1 MSAHWDTE
9 YWHNY
14 CTYLGKLACCIVYVD
29 DPEIKEIYFP
39 DALYTCKCMFQW
51 CWCSYFWAVSRVGWG
66 APKGPVW
73 GIHYAT
79 LPGTTYSCLY
89 GYCTHKEKFRDTYT
103 GTTFKE
109 VDGNE
114 KLNSRLQ
121 IKVLKR
127 FPDTMVSSGAG
138 ILLCLRNLRLQASKQ
153 ESGLA
158 VAKPGGLQ
166 WSSLLQQIN
175 FCQAALLLFQQ
186 IKTKSA
192 KKSSIMSAPVTNIS
206 SIVWDSCNL
215 VPVGLVSVLVQ
226 PQSSVCAASL
236 SLAGPLSSPS
246 AGNPAGNFGV
256 HLFLGALAPLP
267 FQTFATPW
275 LWCQWGFQPAISWH
289 PPSQE

>member
-153 ESGLA
+153 ESELA

-206 SIVWDSCNL
+206 LIVWDSL

-226 PQSSVCAASL
+226 PQSSVCAASPLTGWPPFL
-236 SLAGPLSSPS
+236 SFCWQPCWQFWGPLIFGSTCPSSFPNVC
-246 AGNPAGNFGV
+246 NPV
-256 HLFLGALAPLP
+256 TLMPMRV
-267 FQTFATPW
+267 
-275 LWCQWGFQPAISWH
+275 PASN
-289 PPSQE
+289 

>member
-206 SIVWDSCNL
+206 LIVWDSL

-226 PQSSVCAASL
+226 PQSSVCAASPLTGWPPFL
-236 SLAGPLSSPS
+236 SFCWQPCWQFWGPLIFGSTCPSSFPNVC
-246 AGNPAGNFGV
+246 NPV
-256 HLFLGALAPLP
+256 TLMPMRV
-267 FQTFATPW
+267 
-275 LWCQWGFQPAISWH
+275 PASN
-289 PPSQE
+289 